1 MEDQYNDNVTWTH
14 YTSTGRII
22 TDNTTAVAAI
32 EYSKAVVTAENGD
45 TATYY
50 VYQGTAATGDDLA
63 EDILAAIDLTDEKEV
78 AEAVA
83 TLKAESIYYS
93 ATVQALDDADAPVDV
108 FVPVLLDE
116 YADENNASNN
126 ESNNAA
132 LAQKLINNVDTK
144 KQNAAAAAYVDWLID
159 ELAAT
164 DSSVTNADSV
174 VIKKTADGK
183 YDIQLK
189 AASAPSNTGL
199 IGLLNELDSSATPDL
214 ARPDSDG
221 PQRHQLYWTVG

>member
-1 MEDQYNDNVTWTH
+1 MLM
-14 YTSTGRII
+14 R
-22 TDNTTAVAAI
+22 TT
-32 EYSKAVVTAENGD
+32 
-45 TATYY
+45 
-50 VYQGTAATGDDLA
+50 
-63 EDILAAIDLTDEKEV
+63 
-78 AEAVA
+78 
-83 TLKAESIYYS
+83 
-93 ATVQALDDADAPVDV
+93 P
-108 FVPVLLDE
+108 
-116 YADENNASNN
+116 SNN

-199 IGLLNELDSSATPDL
+199 IGLLNELDSSATLTWPGQTQTDHSVTSFIGQWADMQNAVL
-214 ARPDSDG
+214 SG
-221 PQRHQLYWTVG
+221 VSFNITVTANGASYTINLHN